1 MSKKHIF
8 SEVVDK
14 IPFTGT
20 YIIEEDYGYSPIF
33 SLCTITIDNRPDLML
48 VIDPRVVQEIE
59 KSLLLD
65 WEYNVWRV

>member
-1 MSKKHIF
+1 MTKKYIF

-14 IPFTGT
+14 IPFNGT

-33 SLCTITIDNRPDLML
+33 SLCTITIHNGPDLMI

-59 KSLLLD
+59 AALLLD
-65 WEYNVWRV
+65 WEYNV